1 LGLDRIFL
9 KKNWPIAHPKTTI
22 SHQKNTAFLSKI
34 TVSPSKI
41 TDFSS
46 KTPLSYQNTSKH
58 LKNAIFPLKN
68 PHFPIKKNP
77 KKTQKNPPKKNR
89 YLGRKFF
96 AAARANPQLYIEA
109 LFWKNRATCLV
120 ISTGD
125 SDAGVARGAGCV
137 NYEMTGGSGRS
148 FWYRFG
154 VIWRCIGRVTALLV
168 KKIWNF

>member
-34 TVSPSKI
+34 T
-41 TDFSS
+41 DFSS
-46 KTPLSYQNTSKH
+46 KTPLSYQKH
-58 LKNAIFPLKN
+58 LKTPQKHLKTPQKRHFPPEN
-68 PHFPIKKNP
+68 TDFPIKNP
-77 KKTQKNPPKKNR
+77 SKTPQNPPKNR

-125 SDAGVARGAGCV
+125 SDAGTARGGGCV
-137 NYEMTGGSGRS
+137 NYEMCGGSWWS

-154 VIWRCIGRVTALLV
+154 MIWRCISRVTPLLV
-168 KKIWNF
+168 KIGNF